1 MLQILSFTEARAD
14 GVQQRCEPVSKRP
27 TIADLA
33 RVAGVSVA
41 TIDRVLNRRHPV
53 REETARRVLE
63 AAEEIGFHATAL
75 IRQRLSADAPNR
87 TFGFVL
93 QKETHFF
100 YQALA
105 AALADAVRA
114 APGVRGHP
122 LVTFAAELTPAAT
135 LEKLATVGSQAH
147 AVGIVSVDHPG
158 ISEAIEDLRQ
168 RGVPTFGL
176 LTGLT
181 TPAWAGYVG
190 IDNRKAGRLAAWT
203 IARTARQPGEVG
215 ILVGSHRYLGHEM
228 REIGFRSYFREHAP
242 SFQVLEAIVNLEEPR
257 IAYEA
262 TLDLLR
268 KHPTLVGICVAGGG
282 MEGVI
287 AALRDEGRAGTLSVV
302 VNELT
307 PDTRAAL
314 TDDIVTLA
322 IGTPIPLL
330 AHTIVEAMI
339 HAMEGGASGTPGQF
353 VLPFDIYTSEN
364 F

>member
-1 MLQILSFTEARAD
+1 MSR
-14 GVQQRCEPVSKRP
+14 RP

-33 RVAGVSVA
+33 QKAGVSVA
-41 TIDRVLNRRHPV
+41 TVDRVLNQRHPV
-53 REETARRVLE
+53 REDTTRRVLR

-75 IRQRLSADAPNR
+75 IRQRLSPDAPRR

-93 QKETHFF
+93 QKEAHYF
-100 YQALA
+100 YQALS
-105 AALADAVRA
+105 AALQDAVYA
-114 APGVRGHP
+114 TPSVRGQP
-122 LVTFAAELTPAAT
+122 IVSFAAELTPHAT
-135 LEKLATVGSQAH
+135 TEKLLEIADQAD
-147 AVGIVSVDHPG
+147 AVAVVSVDHPNV
-158 ISEAIEDLRQ
+158 SQAVEDLRL
-168 RGVPTFGL
+168 RGIPTFGL

-203 IARTARQPGEVG
+203 IARTARAPGEVG

-242 SFQVLEAIVNLEEPR
+242 SFRVLEAIVNLEEPR

-262 TLDLLR
+262 TLELLK
-268 KHPTLVGICVAGGG
+268 KHPELIGICVAGGG

-287 AALRDEGRAGTLSVV
+287 EALRDEKRAGTLSVV

-314 TDDIVTLA
+314 TDDIVTLV
-322 IGTPIPLL
+322 IGTPVQLL
-330 AHTIVEAMI
+330 ARRVVDAMLGAI
-339 HAMEGGASGTPGQF
+339 SDGASQPPIQTL
-353 VLPFDIYTSEN
+353 LPFEIFTSEN

>member
-1 MLQILSFTEARAD
+1 MSR
-14 GVQQRCEPVSKRP
+14 RP

-33 RVAGVSVA
+33 QTAGVSVA
-41 TIDRVLNRRHPV
+41 TVDRVLNQRHPV
-53 REETARRVLE
+53 REDTTRRVLR

-75 IRQRLSADAPNR
+75 IRQRLSPDAPSR

-93 QKETHFF
+93 QKETHYF
-100 YQALA
+100 YQTLA
-105 AALADAVRA
+105 AALREAVHM
-114 APGVRGHP
+114 APGVRGHA
-122 LVTFAAELTPAAT
+122 VITFASELTPAAT
-135 LEKLATVGSQAH
+135 TERLLEIGARAD
-147 AVGIVSVDHPG
+147 AVGLVSVDHP
-158 ISEAIEDLRQ
+158 SVSQAVEDLRR
-168 RGVPTFGL
+168 RGIPTFGL

-203 IARTARQPGEVG
+203 IARTAKVPGEVG

-257 IAYEA
+257 IAHEA
-262 TLDLLR
+262 TLDLLK
-268 KHPTLVGICVAGGG
+268 KHKNLVGICVAGGG

-287 AALRDEGRAGTLSVV
+287 TALRDEKRAGTIAVV

-307 PDTRAAL
+307 PDTRLAL
-314 TDDIVTLA
+314 TDDIVTLV
-322 IGTPIPLL
+322 IGTPLQLL
-330 AHTIVEAMI
+330 ARRVVDAML
-339 HAMEGGASGTPGQF
+339 GAIDDETSQTPIQTL
-353 VLPFDIYTSEN
+353 LPFEVFTSEN

>member
-1 MLQILSFTEARAD
+1 MNR
-14 GVQQRCEPVSKRP
+14 RP

-33 RVAGVSVA
+33 QTAGVSVA
-41 TIDRVLNRRHPV
+41 TVDRVLNRRHPV
-53 REETARRVLE
+53 REETTRRVLK

-75 IRQRLSADAPNR
+75 IRQRLSPDAPQR

-93 QKETHFF
+93 QKETHHF
-100 YQALA
+100 YQMLA
-105 AALADAVRA
+105 AALKDAAHA
-114 APGVRGHP
+114 AAGVRGQP
-122 LVTFAAELTPAAT
+122 FITFASALTPTAT
-135 LEKLATVGSQAH
+135 LERLVEVGSQAD
-147 AVGIVSVDHPG
+147 AVGIVSVDHPS
-158 ISEAIEDLRQ
+158 INLHIEELRRQ
-168 RGVPTFGL
+168 GVPTFGV

-181 TPAWAGYVG
+181 TPGWAGYVG

-203 IARTARQPGEVG
+203 IARTAREPGKVG

-242 SFQVLEAIVNLEEPR
+242 SFQILDAVVNLEEPA

-262 TLDLLR
+262 TLDLLKR
-268 KHPTLVGICVAGGG
+268 HSDLVGICVAGGG

-287 AALRDEGRAGTLSVV
+287 QALRDERCAGRLSVV

-314 TDDIVTLA
+314 TDDVVTLV
-322 IGTPIPLL
+322 IGTPIRQL
-330 AHTIVEAMI
+330 ATTLVDAMLR
-339 HAMEGGASGTPGQF
+339 AADGGPMNGTPSQIM
-353 VLPFDIYTSEN
+353 LPFEIYTSEN

>member
-1 MLQILSFTEARAD
+1 MSR
-14 GVQQRCEPVSKRP
+14 RP

-33 RVAGVSVA
+33 QTAGVSVA
-41 TIDRVLNRRHPV
+41 TVDRVLNQRHPV
-53 REETARRVLE
+53 REDTTRRVLR

-75 IRQRLSADAPNR
+75 IRQRLSPDAPSR

-93 QKETHFF
+93 QKETHYF
-100 YQALA
+100 YQTLA
-105 AALADAVRA
+105 AALREAVHM
-114 APGVRGHP
+114 APGVRGHA
-122 LVTFAAELTPAAT
+122 VITFASELTPAAT
-135 LEKLATVGSQAH
+135 TERLLEIGARAD
-147 AVGIVSVDHPG
+147 AVGLVSVDHP
-158 ISEAIEDLRQ
+158 SVSQAVEDLRR
-168 RGVPTFGL
+168 RGIPTFGL

-203 IARTARQPGEVG
+203 IARIAKVPGEVG

-257 IAYEA
+257 IAHEA
-262 TLDLLR
+262 TLDLLK
-268 KHPTLVGICVAGGG
+268 KHKNLVGICVAGGG

-287 AALRDEGRAGTLSVV
+287 TALRDEKRAGTIAVV

-307 PDTRAAL
+307 PDTRLAL
-314 TDDIVTLA
+314 TDDIVTLV
-322 IGTPIPLL
+322 IGTPLQLL
-330 AHTIVEAMI
+330 ARRVVDAML
-339 HAMEGGASGTPGQF
+339 GAIDDETSQTPIQTL
-353 VLPFDIYTSEN
+353 LPFEVFTSEN

>member
-1 MLQILSFTEARAD
+1 MSR
-14 GVQQRCEPVSKRP
+14 RP

-33 RVAGVSVA
+33 QTAGVSVA
-41 TIDRVLNRRHPV
+41 TVDRVLNQRHPV
-53 REETARRVLE
+53 REDTTRRVLR

-75 IRQRLSADAPNR
+75 IRQRLSPDAPSR

-93 QKETHFF
+93 QKETHYF
-100 YQALA
+100 YQSLA
-105 AALADAVRA
+105 AALKEAVHA
-114 APGVRGHP
+114 TPSVRGHA
-122 LVTFAAELTPAAT
+122 VITFAFELTPAAT
-135 LEKLATVGSQAH
+135 TEKLLEVGAH
-147 AVGIVSVDHPG
+147 ADAVGLVSVDHP
-158 ISEAIEDLRQ
+158 SVSQAVEDLRR
-168 RGVPTFGL
+168 RGIPTFGL

-203 IARTARQPGEVG
+203 IARTAKAPGEVG

-242 SFQVLEAIVNLEEPR
+242 SFRVLEAIVNLEEPR

-262 TLDLLR
+262 TLDLLK
-268 KHPTLVGICVAGGG
+268 KHKNLVGICVAGGG

-287 AALRDEGRAGTLSVV
+287 TALRDEKRAGTLAVV

-307 PDTRAAL
+307 PDTRSAL
-314 TDDIVTLA
+314 TDDIVTLV
-322 IGTPIPLL
+322 IGTPVQLL
-330 AHTIVEAMI
+330 ARRVVDAML
-339 HAMEGGASGTPGQF
+339 GAIDDDTSRTPIQTL
-353 VLPFDIYTSEN
+353 LPFEVFTSEN

>member
-1 MLQILSFTEARAD
+1 MSR
-14 GVQQRCEPVSKRP
+14 RP

-33 RVAGVSVA
+33 FRAHVSVA
-41 TIDRVLNRRHPV
+41 TVDRVLNQRHPV
-53 REETARRVLE
+53 REETTRRVLR
-63 AAEEIGFHATAL
+63 AAEDIGFHATAL
-75 IRQRLSADAPNR
+75 IRQRLSPDAPSR

-93 QKETHFF
+93 QKETHYF

-105 AALADAVRA
+105 GALKDAVHQT
-114 APGVRGHP
+114 PGVRGHP
-122 LVTFAAELTPAAT
+122 LITFASELTPAAT
-135 LEKLATVGSQAH
+135 TEKLVEIGARAD
-147 AVGIVSVDHPG
+147 AVGLVSVDHP
-158 ISEAIEDLRQ
+158 SVSQAVEDLKR
-168 RGVPTFGL
+168 RGIPTFGL

-203 IARTARQPGEVG
+203 IARTAKAPGEVG

-242 SFQVLEAIVNLEEPR
+242 SFRVLEAIVNLEEPR

-262 TLDLLR
+262 TLDLLK
-268 KHPTLVGICVAGGG
+268 KHKNLVGICVAGGG

-287 AALRDEGRAGTLSVV
+287 SALRDEKRAGTLAVV

-307 PDTRAAL
+307 PDTRGAL
-314 TDDIVTLA
+314 TDDIVTLV
-322 IGTPIPLL
+322 IGTPVQVL
-330 AHTIVEAMI
+330 ARRVVDAML
-339 HAMEGGASGTPGQF
+339 GAIGDETGGTPIQTL
-353 VLPFDIYTSEN
+353 LPFEVFTSEN

>member
-1 MLQILSFTEARAD
+1 MSR
-14 GVQQRCEPVSKRP
+14 RP

-33 RVAGVSVA
+33 GAAGVSVA
-41 TIDRVLNRRHPV
+41 TVDRVLNQRHPV
-53 REETARRVLE
+53 REDTMRRVLQ
-63 AAEEIGFHATAL
+63 AAEAIGFHATPL
-75 IRQRLSADAPNR
+75 IRQRLSPEAPTR
-87 TFGFVL
+87 TLGFVL

-105 AALADAVRA
+105 AALREATLS
-114 APGVRGHP
+114 APGVRGRP
-122 LVTFAAELTPAAT
+122 LITFAADLTPRAAT
-135 LEKLATVGSQAH
+135 TRLREVGAQAD
-147 AVGIVSVDHPG
+147 AVAIVSVDHPTV
-158 ISEAIEDLRQ
+158 SEAIEELRAS
-168 RGVPTFGL
+168 GVPTFGL

-190 IDNRKAGRLAAWT
+190 IDNRKAGRLAAWA
-203 IARTARQPGEVG
+203 IARTAKAPGDVG

-242 SFQVLEAIVNLEEPR
+242 SFRVLDAIVNLEEPR

-262 TLDLLR
+262 TLELLK
-268 KHPTLVGICVAGGG
+268 KHPRLIGICVAGGG

-287 AALRDEGRAGTLSVV
+287 AALRDENCAGKLSVV

-307 PDTRAAL
+307 PDTRAAM
-314 TDDIVTLA
+314 TDDIVTLV

-330 AHTIVEAMI
+330 AKRLVETMC
-339 HAMEGGASGTPGQF
+339 GAVGTSAEGTPSQTM
-353 VLPFDIYTSEN
+353 LPFEVFTSEN

>member
-1 MLQILSFTEARAD
+1 M
-14 GVQQRCEPVSKRP
+14 SKRP

-33 RVAGVSVA
+33 RTAGVSVA
-41 TIDRVLNRRHPV
+41 TVDRVLNQRHAV
-53 REETARRVLE
+53 REETTRRVLE
-63 AAEEIGFHATAL
+63 AAEKINFHATAL
-75 IRQRLSADAPNR
+75 IRQRLTPDAPPR

-93 QKETHFF
+93 QKETHYF

-105 AALADAVRA
+105 AALRDAA
-114 APGVRGHP
+114 HSAPGVRGQP
-122 LVTFAAELTPAAT
+122 LIVFASELTPAAT
-135 LEKLATVGSQAH
+135 AEKLAEVGERAD
-147 AVGIVSVDHPG
+147 AVAVVTVDHPS
-158 ISEAIEDLRQ
+158 ITDVVERLRA

-190 IDNRKAGRLAAWT
+190 IDNRKAGRQAAWT
-203 IARTARQPGEVG
+203 IARTTRRPGEVG

-242 SFQVLEAIVNLEEPR
+242 SFRVLEAIVNLEEPQ

-262 TLDLLR
+262 TLDLLK
-268 KHPTLVGICVAGGG
+268 KHPDLVGICVAGGG

-287 AALRDEGRAGTLSVV
+287 AALRDEKKTGSLSVV

-314 TDDIVTLA
+314 NDDIVTLV
-322 IGTPIPLL
+322 IGTPIERL
-330 AHTIVEAMI
+330 ARSVIDAML
-339 HAMEGGASGTPGQF
+339 HAIDDGAGGSPSQI
-353 VLPFDIYTSEN
+353 LIPFEIYTSEN

>member
-1 MLQILSFTEARAD
+1 MSR
-14 GVQQRCEPVSKRP
+14 RP

-33 RVAGVSVA
+33 RTAGVSVA

-53 REETARRVLE
+53 REDTTRRILK
-63 AAEEIGFHATAL
+63 AAEDIGFHATAL
-75 IRQRLSADAPNR
+75 IRQRLAPDAPQR

-93 QKETHFF
+93 QKETHYF
-100 YQALA
+100 YQVVA
-105 AALADAVRA
+105 AALRDAAHA
-114 APGVRGHP
+114 APGVRGHA
-122 LVTFAAELTPAAT
+122 LIGFAPSLNPVAT
-135 LEKLATVGSQAH
+135 AEKLAEIGGQSD
-147 AVGIVSVDHPG
+147 AVAVVTVDHPAISDVVERLRGRG
-158 ISEAIEDLRQ
+158 I
-168 RGVPTFGL
+168 PTFGL

-190 IDNRKAGRLAAWT
+190 VDNRKAGRQAAWT
-203 IARTARQPGEVG
+203 IARTSRRAGEVG

-242 SFQVLEAIVNLEEPR
+242 SFRVLEAIVNLEELQ

-262 TLDLLR
+262 TLDLLK
-268 KHPTLVGICVAGGG
+268 KHPELVGMYVAGGG

-287 AALRDEGRAGTLSVV
+287 AALRDEGRAGSLVVV

-314 TDDIVTLA
+314 TDDVVTLV
-322 IGTPIPLL
+322 IGTPVRVL
-330 AHTIVEAMI
+330 ARRLVEAMLN
-339 HAMEGGASGTPGQF
+339 AMPADGISTPIQTL
-353 VLPFDIYTSEN
+353 LPFEIFTSEN